1 MQQLDGGA
9 VDPADLQALAFL
21 GLGHFTTM
29 LVEDGSTRGLP
40 LHLERLTTDART
52 LFDAELDEGVVR
64 ERIRAAIADEPA
76 TVVVRV
82 TVFDPDLTLTR
93 PGADAHPRILVTPRQ
108 ASTSRPAP
116 MRVRSARFGRQ
127 TPEIK
132 HTGLFGS
139 VHQRRLAQRA
149 GFDDAV
155 FVDERGLVSE
165 GPTWNIGFIRGE
177 DVVWAAGDALPG
189 VTRALIPGG
198 GSEEVR
204 LDDLGGMDAA
214 FATSSG
220 VGIRPIASIDDH
232 AWPTDHP
239 TFDRLR
245 ADYAAIPRGRI

>member
-29 LVEDGSTRGLP
+29 LVESGSTRGLAR
-40 LHLERLTTDART
+40 HLQRLTSDART
-52 LFDAELDEGVVR
+52 LFDVDLDEAVVR
-64 ERIRAAIADEPA
+64 QRIREAVADEPA

-108 ASTSRPAP
+108 ASTSVPAP
-116 MRVRSARFGRQ
+116 MRVRSAQFGRQ
-127 TPEIK
+127 APEIK

-139 VHQRRLAQRA
+139 LHQRRLAQRA

-155 FVDERGLVSE
+155 FVDHRGLLSE
-165 GPTWNIGFIRGE
+165 GPTWNIGFVRGD

-189 VTRALIPGG
+189 VTRALLPGG

-204 LDDLGGMDAA
+204 LDDLADMDGA

-220 VGIRPIASIDDH
+220 AGIRPIASIDDQ

-239 TFDRLR
+239 VFDHLR
-245 ADYAAIPRGRI
+245 ADYAAVPRDRI